1 VAVKGTWASVSR
13 ADAGGSAWTVLVAY
27 TAGALQGIGEKRD
40 RGGEMTRD
48 DIIRL
53 ALDAGLLN
61 YVDNETPRR
70 YFIHGHAD
78 LEDIQKFAQL
88 IVKVSARDCAAAI
101 RDRGENK

>member
-1 VAVKGTWASVSR
+1 
-13 ADAGGSAWTVLVAY
+13 
-27 TAGALQGIGEKRD
+27 
-40 RGGEMTRD
+40 MTRD

-78 LEDIQKFAQL
+78 LEEVQKFAEI
-88 IVKVSARDCAAAI
+88 IVKVSAGDCAAAI
-101 RDRGENK
+101 RDRGETNDIA